1 MMNQI
6 RKTKIQNIS
15 RVSRALLWLV
25 TPCTFFIYFIIIF
38 FVLFFCFVPSGAL
51 SSTDLVF
58 AILDREEGF
67 FKLIENKGLLI
78 SARAFAITIFLYLF
92 IPCIFLLKHLKQVL
106 QCFHRGD
113 IFNTKALMH
122 ARKAYAIN
130 LFIVSSGIALHL
142 IGVVTV
148 LSIEGRFE
156 IDYLTDWA
164 SDSASGLIEIT
175 ISTLLIWAFELGTD
189 VNAEAELTI

>member
-51 SSTDLVF
+51 SSTDLIIATV
-58 AILDREEGF
+58 EEDKF
-67 FKLIENKGLLI
+67 FHFIESKGLLF
-78 SARAFAITIFLYLF
+78 SARAFAITIFLTLF

-113 IFNTKALMH
+113 IFNKTALTH

-130 LFIVSSGIALHL
+130 LFIVLSGIAINL
-142 IGVVTV
+142 IGVVAV
-148 LSIEGRFE
+148 ISIEGRVD
-156 IDYLTDWA
+156 IDYLTNWV
-164 SDSASGLIEIT
+164 SDSSSGLIEIA